1 MSKQNVRNLRYFIHQ
16 LVTSPLKS
24 PGLHLNSTW
33 PRIISRFLFTVYRLL
48 AQNFKMASAE
58 PSAVVSA
65 ADVLA
70 VNGADSHQYIDFKGH
85 VVRNYDLQLEDIPR
99 LNHDDPRVESMIA
112 NEVSVHSQ
120 FRVWCSMNFDKLSN
134 KEVGDNVSL
143 SLYLFNSPMFRIN
156 QPSKQKQCPFLLQV
170 LFFVFSKLTG
180 AISLIMGNS
189 HNIILSLQSV
199 QFIFVFDFF
208 CFTVWYKLLSI
219 GRHNNWFNIK
229 YMKLNSK

>member
-1 MSKQNVRNLRYFIHQ
+1 MSKQKVRNLRYFIHQ
-16 LVTSPLKS
+16 LVTSSLKS

-85 VVRNYDLQLEDIPR
+85 VVRKYDLQLEDIPR

-112 NEVSVHSQ
+112 NEVSVHLQ

-134 KEVGDNVSL
+134 KEVGYNVSL
-143 SLYLFNSPMFRIN
+143 SLYLFNSAMFLI
-156 QPSKQKQCPFLLQV
+156 KQ
-170 LFFVFSKLTG
+170 
-180 AISLIMGNS
+180 
-189 HNIILSLQSV
+189 
-199 QFIFVFDFF
+199 
-208 CFTVWYKLLSI
+208 
-219 GRHNNWFNIK
+219 
-229 YMKLNSK
+229 

>member
-1 MSKQNVRNLRYFIHQ
+1 MSKQKVRNLRSFIHR

-24 PGLHLNSTW
+24 PGLRLNSTW

-58 PSAVVSA
+58 PSAVDVVSA

-112 NEVSVHSQ
+112 NEVSAGLVVHFQ
-120 FRVWCSMNFDKLSN
+120 FRVWCSMNFDKLLN
-134 KEVGDNVSL
+134 EEVGYNVSL
-143 SLYLFNSPMFRIN
+143 SLYLFNSAMFLIN
-156 QPSKQKQCPFLLQV
+156 QPSKQNQCPFLLQV
-170 LFFVFSKLTG
+170 LFFLFSKLTG
-180 AISLIMGNS
+180 AISLIMGINS
-189 HNIILSLQSV
+189 YNTILSLQSV

-208 CFTVWYKLLSI
+208 LFYSLI
-219 GRHNNWFNIK
+219 
-229 YMKLNSK
+229 

>member
-1 MSKQNVRNLRYFIHQ
+1 MSKTKSTQFEVLYSLIGDITVEKSWAPLEFD
-16 LVTSPLKS
+16 VTAR
-24 PGLHLNSTW
+24 

-112 NEVSVHSQ
+112 NEVSVHLQ
-120 FRVWCSMNFDKLSN
+120 FRV
-134 KEVGDNVSL
+134 
-143 SLYLFNSPMFRIN
+143 
-156 QPSKQKQCPFLLQV
+156 
-170 LFFVFSKLTG
+170 
-180 AISLIMGNS
+180 
-189 HNIILSLQSV
+189 
-199 QFIFVFDFF
+199 
-208 CFTVWYKLLSI
+208 
-219 GRHNNWFNIK
+219 
-229 YMKLNSK
+229 

>member
-1 MSKQNVRNLRYFIHQ
+1 MSKQKVRNLRYFIHQ

-24 PGLHLNSTW
+24 PGLHLNWTW

-85 VVRNYDLQLEDIPR
+85 VVRKYDLQLEDIPR

-112 NEVSVHSQ
+112 NEVSVHLQ

-134 KEVGDNVSL
+134 KEVGYNVSL
-143 SLYLFNSPMFRIN
+143 SFYLFNSAMFLIN
-156 QPSKQKQCPFLLQV
+156 QPSKQKGPHSFCKY
-170 LFFVFSKLTG
+170 FSSSFLTG

-189 HNIILSLQSV
+189 YNIILSLQSV

-208 CFTVWYKLLSI
+208 CFTVSYKLL
-219 GRHNNWFNIK
+219 
-229 YMKLNSK
+229 

>member
-1 MSKQNVRNLRYFIHQ
+1 M
-16 LVTSPLKS
+16 TSPLKS

-112 NEVSVHSQ
+112 NEVSVHLQ

-134 KEVGDNVSL
+134 KEVGYNVSL

-156 QPSKQKQCPFLLQV
+156 QPSKQKQCSFLLQV

>member
-1 MSKQNVRNLRYFIHQ
+1 MSKQKVCNLRCFIHQ

-112 NEVSVHSQ
+112 NEVSVHLQ
-120 FRVWCSMNFDKLSN
+120 FRVWCSMNFDKLTN
-134 KEVGDNVSL
+134 EEVGYNVSL
-143 SLYLFNSPMFRIN
+143 SLYWFSSPMFRIN

-170 LFFVFSKLTG
+170 IFFFFSNSTG

-208 CFTVWYKLLSI
+208 LFYSLI
-219 GRHNNWFNIK
+219 
-229 YMKLNSK
+229 